1 MRVISVV
8 NQKGGCGKTT
18 VSINLAAALQRRGN
32 KVLLIDM
39 DPQAHASLGLNVTE
53 KDRTTYDLL
62 AYPKVKLSDV
72 IHRFNDSLHL
82 VISTPV
88 LSALEQ
94 QLSGVNGKEFRLGSK
109 LARHHEEYD
118 YVIID
123 SPPNIGLLTFNSLI
137 ASKEVLI
144 PVEPSYFSLD
154 GLKRLMETVELLQ
167 NETEHKLI
175 KHILINNLDRRT
187 NFSRDFARQLEKFY
201 DRHLMDGFISHSV
214 HLKSA
219 ALEGVPVFEIRN
231 AARLHREFMRIAE
244 EIEERHSQL
253 EIEDVRGWMTRLHG
267 PKVVEEGVIFSID
280 APGAESVFLTG
291 EFVNWSHDS
300 IRLEKDP
307 SDGLWK
313 KTMYLGPGEYE
324 YRFIVD
330 GVWIKDP
337 RNNDTIMNE
346 FGQENSLLVV

>member
-18 VSINLAAALQRRGN
+18 VSINLSAALMRRGN

-39 DPQAHASLGLNVTE
+39 DPQAHASLGLNIKPKE
-53 KDRTTYDLL
+53 KTTYDLL
-62 AYPKVKLSDV
+62 AYPRIKLSEAVYEYCDGFHM
-72 IHRFNDSLHL
+72 IPA
-82 VISTPV
+82 TPV

-94 QLSGVNGKEFRLGSK
+94 QLSGVDGKEFRLGSK

-118 YVIID
+118 FVIID
-123 SPPNIGLLTFNSLI
+123 SPPNIGLLTFNTLI

-144 PVEPSYFSLD
+144 PVEPSYFSLN
-154 GLKRLMETVELLQ
+154 GLERLMETVELLQ
-167 NETEHKLI
+167 NETEHALI

-187 NFSRDFARQLEKFY
+187 TFSRDFARQLEREY
-201 DRHLMDGFISHSV
+201 NLHLMDSFISHSV
-214 HLKSA
+214 YLKSA
-219 ALEGVPVFEIRN
+219 ALKGVPVFEIRK
-231 AARLHREFMRIAE
+231 ADRLHREFDQLAR
-244 EIEERHSQL
+244 EIEERDTYL
-253 EIEDVRGWMTRLHG
+253 GMEDVRGWMTRLHG

-280 APGAESVFLTG
+280 APGAEYVFLTG
-291 EFVNWSHDS
+291 EFVNWSPDS
-300 IRLEKDP
+300 IRLEKD
-307 SDGLWK
+307 SKDGLWK
-313 KTMYLGPGEYE
+313 TTMYLGPGEYE

-346 FGQENSLLVV
+346 FGQENSLLIV